1 MTALIAHR
9 GRGWEYPENTMP
21 AFRAALEG
29 GADGIECDFRLGEDG
44 ALFIYHNREVRGQR
58 AEELSSEARQSLE
71 IPLLE
76 EVLEL
81 EEKYPGKI
89 FLMEAKTV
97 AAGEKFLADMEPRPG
112 MVVIS
117 FIDAVVGSAQEKGW
131 ETVLLETASR
141 EVLLDRMPRGTRPG
155 PSTALAW
162 QLRSEELQRSYIW
175 TVNNLQEGEHFQEQ
189 QTWALGSDFVP
200 QLRSVY

>member
-29 GADGIECDFRLGEDG
+29 GADGIECDFRLGLDG
-44 ALFIYHNREVRGQR
+44 ALFIYHNKEVRDR
-58 AEELSSEARQSLE
+58 PVEELSQDSRHSLE
-71 IPLLE
+71 IPLIK
-76 EVLEL
+76 EVLDL
-81 EEKYPGKI
+81 EAEYPGKL
-89 FLMEAKTV
+89 FLMEAKTL
-97 AAGEKFLADMEPRPG
+97 AAGEKFLREVDPRPG
-112 MVVIS
+112 MVIIS
-117 FIDAVVGSAQEKGW
+117 FLDEVITSAKKEGW

-141 EVLLDRMPRGTRPG
+141 EVLLDRLPSGARLG

-162 QLRSEELQRSYIW
+162 QLRREELQRSYIW
-175 TVNNLQEGEHFQEQ
+175 TVNNLQEGEYFQEQ
-189 QTWALGSDFVP
+189 QAWAIGTDFVR